1 MKRKD
6 IKYYF
11 FIVLILGITAA
22 YEASKPKP
30 IDWSFTLESEDK
42 IPYGTYVLY
51 ETLPDLFPGKSIKV
65 NTNTT
70 YEYRLYNQEVSK
82 NFIYICESLEADK
95 LETESILQTAQN
107 GNTVFIAAHYFSA
120 VFMDTLSF
128 ALDYSYFD
136 STDQVNFYNPKL
148 KQKQDF
154 KLGKSAHNAYF
165 FDIDTGNME
174 ILARSKDNKP
184 CFIRQPFGK
193 GMIYLSSLPEAFT
206 NYSMIAE
213 KNYGL
218 AYASLSYL
226 PHQDI
231 IWDDYYK
238 PFRKSE
244 KRMLE
249 MVFTNKSF
257 KAAYTLLIIT
267 VLIFVLFTAKRRQRI
282 IPVIK
287 PFENKS
293 LQFIRT
299 IGRLY
304 YSSKNHKDIALKKY
318 NYLQHYVLSKYYI
331 HLSDVKYED
340 HGIIAEKT
348 GVDVETVKKVLLNYI
363 KINKLDKI
371 SPEELNAFNN
381 HIEDFYETCK

>member
-1 MKRKD
+1 
-6 IKYYF
+6 
-11 FIVLILGITAA
+11 
-22 YEASKPKP
+22 
-30 IDWSFTLESEDK
+30 
-42 IPYGTYVLY
+42 
-51 ETLPDLFPGKSIKV
+51 
-65 NTNTT
+65 
-70 YEYRLYNQEVSK
+70 
-82 NFIYICESLEADK
+82 
-95 LETESILQTAQN
+95 
-107 GNTVFIAAHYFSA
+107 
-120 VFMDTLSF
+120 MDTLSF
-128 ALDYSYFD
+128 ALDYAYFD
-136 STDQVNFYNPKL
+136 STDRVNFYNPKL
-148 KQKQDF
+148 KQSQDF
-154 KLGKSAHNAYF
+154 SLGKSAHNAYF

-174 ILARSKDNKP
+174 ILARSKNDHP
-184 CFIRQPFGK
+184 CFVRRPYGK
-193 GMIYLSSLPEAFT
+193 GMIYLSTLPEAFT

-213 KNYGL
+213 KNYVL

-226 PHQDI
+226 PNQDI
-231 IWDDYYK
+231 VWDDYYK

-249 MVFTNKSF
+249 IVFTNKSF
-257 KAAYTLLIIT
+257 KAAYTMLIIT

-287 PFENKS
+287 PYENKS

-340 HGIIAEKT
+340 YGIVAEKT
-348 GVDVETVKKVLLNYI
+348 GADLETVKKVLLNYI